1 MTTIQPQITGRAA
14 PVSNSQRLALT
25 IPEFC
30 ITHGISEAFFYKL
43 QKEGKGPRTM
53 SVGRRRLVS
62 IEEAKR
68 WREERTAAA

>member
-14 PVSNSQRLALT
+14 PVSDAQRLALT

-53 SVGRRRLVS
+53 SVGRRRLIS
-62 IEEAKR
+62 IEAAKQ
-68 WREERTAAA
+68 WREECTSAA